1 MKHERCWKREKTQ
14 RCKEYMLMLT
24 LQSFC
29 NVLLNIT
36 FDLTN
41 IQHLKGSEYIIWS
54 YQGILRKYI
63 SIITLITFV
72 IPFIFIVPVFSIH
85 VVDSSLFALLC
96 VVLSTFFVPSRHKL
110 EPSILE
116 ALWGSPPQTRNK
128 VIWRSLTW
136 YFSLW
141 RGKPFMV
148 VCCGLHSWCFFY

>member
-1 MKHERCWKREKTQ
+1 MQCLAEYYFWFNKHTTFKRK
-14 RCKEYMLMLT
+14 RVYYLIL
-24 LQSFC
+24 
-29 NVLLNIT
+29 
-36 FDLTN
+36 
-41 IQHLKGSEYIIWS
+41 
-54 YQGILRKYI
+54 LRKYI

-136 YFSLW
+136 SFFPLTWKTLYGGLL
-141 RGKPFMV
+141 RLTLMVLFMHWTRYI
-148 VCCGLHSWCFFY
+148 LHHYEACIYSSSFT